1 MVGML
6 QVTDLNKSFDATGTH
21 RRIALCGVNLSLGGG
36 EWVTLLGENGSGKS
50 TLFRLITGEER
61 PDSGEIIL
69 NGTKASQLPPYRRSA
84 MVTHIHQ
91 SREEGIPKA
100 MTVEEVMRLAV
111 ERNVCAD
118 GKGRRIDLEV
128 RARLESV
135 REGFSSNASQQ
146 VWHLSGGEH
155 QLLSLAVAA
164 ALAGSNAVNR
174 HLLLLDEHV
183 SQLDPIARDEVMN
196 STESLIRG
204 SGMNAIMATHD
215 CGLASH
221 YGDRQI
227 ILGKGRIV
235 IDLKG
240 QDRITNESE
249 LRSILLQFG
258 RQS

>member
-1 MVGML
+1 ML
-6 QVTDLNKSFDATGTH
+6 QVSDLYKSFDGTGTY
-21 RRIALCGVNLSLGGG
+21 RRTALNGINFSLGEG

-69 NGTKASQLPPYRRSA
+69 NGIKASQLPPHRRSA

-91 SREEGIPKA
+91 SREGGIPKA
-100 MTVEEVMRLAV
+100 MTVAEVMRLAV
-111 ERNVCAD
+111 ERNLSGG
-118 GKGRRIDLEV
+118 GKKGQIDLEV
-128 RARLESV
+128 KTRLESV
-135 REGFSSNASQQ
+135 REGFSSTASQQ

-164 ALAGSNAVNR
+164 ALAGSNVANR

-215 CGLASH
+215 CGMASR

-227 ILGKGRIV
+227 ILGRGRILSDV
-235 IDLKG
+235 KG
-240 QDRITNESE
+240 QDRITDESA
-249 LRSILLQFG
+249 LKSIMLQSG
-258 RQS
+258 QQS